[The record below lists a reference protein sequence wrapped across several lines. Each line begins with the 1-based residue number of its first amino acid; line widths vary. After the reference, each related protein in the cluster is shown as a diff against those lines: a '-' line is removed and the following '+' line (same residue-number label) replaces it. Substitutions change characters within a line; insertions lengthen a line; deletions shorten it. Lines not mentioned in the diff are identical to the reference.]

1 MVTLMLCANTSG
13 CCGIPLTLCGFFQR
27 AARFALL
34 CILAAGA
41 PGFLASAQSVDPEH
55 RLKAAYLVQLPN
67 FVHGSPM
74 QTPGAPGSGR
84 LCVVGT
90 FDFGISLAQ
99 AASSARANGHSMEIR
114 MVQKEQDIKSCQI
127 LFISHSEH
135 NRYAKLLEAARAAH
149 VLTVGETSGFIE
161 AGGMIELDYANSSV
175 TLSVNLDAI
184 RNGGLRLDP
193 RLLGLAKRVL
203 LERQALGS

>member
-1 MVTLMLCANTSG
+1 MLCANTSG
-13 CCGIPLTLCGFFQR
+13 CCGIARTFHGFLQW

-34 CILAAGA
+34 CVVATGA
-41 PGFLASAQSVDPEH
+41 RGLLASAQSADPEH
-55 RLKAAYLVQLPN
+55 RLKAGYLVQLPN
-67 FVHGSPM
+67 FVHGSLT
-74 QTPGAPGSGR
+74 QTPDAPGSSR

-99 AASSARANGHSMEIR
+99 AASSARANGRAMEIR
-114 MVQKEQDIKSCQI
+114 MVQKEEDIKSCQI
-127 LFISHSEH
+127 LFISHSEKS
-135 NRYAKLLEAARAAH
+135 RYAKLLEAARAVHA
-149 VLTVGETSGFIE
+149 LTVGETSGFIE

-175 TLSVNLDAI
+175 TLSVNLDAM